1 MLKYERQLWA
11 RGVRR
16 IAGVDEAGRGPLAG
30 PVVAAAVIFTKAYIE
45 QEEHGLYAALTD
57 SKKLTEAQRNRFFS
71 ILVNSPHVEIGIGF
85 GEVAEIDELNILRA
99 THLTMRRALCQL
111 TSLPDHAIIDGLPI
125 PGLPCMSTAIIR
137 GDAHSLSIAAA
148 SVIAKVTRDRWMI
161 DLDREHPEYGFLRHK
176 GYGTAAHIQA
186 LLKCGAIAQ
195 HRRSFRPV
203 RDIEAIR
210 GRIKRPENR
219 LPLE

>member
-11 RGVRR
+11 RGARR

-30 PVVAAAVIFTKAYIE
+30 PVVAAAVVFTREYIE
-45 QEEHGLYAALTD
+45 QEERGLYATLND
-57 SKKLTEAQRNRFFS
+57 SKKITEAQRNSFFS
-71 ILVNSPHVEIGIGF
+71 ILVNSPHVEIGVGF
-85 GEVAEIDELNILRA
+85 GEVAEIDKLNILRT
-99 THLTMRRALCQL
+99 THLTMRRALCHL
-111 TSLPDHAIIDGLPI
+111 ASLPDHAIIDGLPV
-125 PGLPCMSTAIIR
+125 PDLPCQSTAIIR
-137 GDAHSLSIAAA
+137 GDGQSLSIAAA
-148 SVIAKVTRDRWMI
+148 SVIAKVTRDRWMT
-161 DLDREHPEYGFLRHK
+161 DLDREHPEYGFIRHK

-186 LLKCGAIAQ
+186 LLKCGAISQ

-210 GRIKRPENR
+210 GRIKRPENG